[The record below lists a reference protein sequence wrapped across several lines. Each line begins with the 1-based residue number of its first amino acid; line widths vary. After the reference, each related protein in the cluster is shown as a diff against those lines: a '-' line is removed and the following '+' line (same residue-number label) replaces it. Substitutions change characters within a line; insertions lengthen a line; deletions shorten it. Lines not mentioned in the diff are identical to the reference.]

1 MDRTSLIILQIKL
14 KKSEKLFS
22 LWQFKVT
29 SFITFYASGYP
40 SAREF
45 YSAVKKNASMTSNL
59 HIIQIVFHIMFC
71 GKVL

>member
-1 MDRTSLIILQIKL
+1 MICVETCCTLNNGSHITNYFTNQVK

-40 SAREF
+40 SARES
-45 YSAVKKNASMTSNL
+45 YSAVKKNAS
-59 HIIQIVFHIMFC
+59 IRAIYI
-71 GKVL
+71 